1 MKPTKSFLFFFSA
14 ILALSSCNNKI
25 NSQSAAKNSLK
36 NAYKGDF
43 YIGTALDINQIE
55 EKDPKVTNL
64 ISKEFNSITPE
75 NIMKSMFL
83 QPEENKFDFDV
94 SDKYVAFGQKHK
106 MFIHGH
112 TLVWHSQLA
121 PWMSKIKDSASMAK
135 MLTNHITTVVKK
147 YKGKID
153 SWDVVNEAL
162 NEDGT
167 LRKSVFLK
175 TYGKDFITHAFK
187 TAAAIDSKVELYYND
202 YNLCNAKKRQGAV
215 ELVKNL
221 QKNGVKI
228 DGVGEQGHWHLD
240 TPTLEEIEK
249 TILDF
254 SALGVK
260 VSFSELDIS
269 VLPSPYGLQGAEISQ
284 RFENNEKMN
293 PYPKSLPD
301 SMQVKLAQRYND
313 IFKLFLKHKDKISRV
328 TFWGVNDTQSWLND
342 FPIKG
347 RTDYPLLFD
356 TNLQPKKAYESVIA
370 LKAKK

>member
-1 MKPTKSFLFFFSA
+1 MKPTKSFLFLFSA
-14 ILALSSCNNKI
+14 VLVLSSCNNKI
-25 NSQSAAKNSLK
+25 NSQSTAKNSLK
-36 NAYKGDF
+36 SAYNGDF
-43 YIGTALDINQIE
+43 YIGTALDVNQIE
-55 EKDPKVTNL
+55 EKNAKVTQL
-64 ISKEFNSITPE
+64 ISKEFNAITPE

-83 QPEENKFDFDV
+83 QPEENKFDFNL
-94 SDKYVAFGQKHK
+94 SDKYVAFGQKHN

-121 PWMSKIKDSASMAK
+121 PWMSKIKDSVSMAK

-147 YKGKID
+147 YQGKID

-167 LRKSVFLK
+167 LRKSVFLN
-175 TYGKDFITHAFK
+175 TYGKDFLTLAFK
-187 TAAAIDSKVELYYND
+187 TAAKIDSKVDLYYND
-202 YNLCNAKKRQGAV
+202 YNLCNAKKRKGAV

-221 QKNGVKI
+221 QKNGAKI

-260 VSFSELDIS
+260 VAFSELDIS

-284 RFENNEKMN
+284 RFANNEKMN
-293 PYPKSLPD
+293 PYPKTLPD

-356 TNLQPKKAYESVIA
+356 SNLQPKKAYESVIS
-370 LKAKK
+370 LKAKN

>member
-1 MKPTKSFLFFFSA
+1 MKPTKSFLFLFSA
-14 ILALSSCNNKI
+14 VLALSSCNNKI
-25 NSQSAAKNSLK
+25 NSQSTAKNSLK

-162 NEDGT
+162 NEDGS

-175 TYGKDFITHAFK
+175 TYGKDFLTLAFK

-202 YNLCNAKKRQGAV
+202 YNLCNAKKRQGAI

-221 QKNGVKI
+221 QKNGAKI

-240 TPTLEEIEK
+240 SPTLEEIEK
-249 TILDF
+249 TIIDF

-293 PYPKSLPD
+293 PYPKTLPD
-301 SMQVKLAQRYND
+301 SMQAKLAQRYND

-356 TNLQPKKAYESVIA
+356 ANLQPKKAYESVIS